1 MNKGGRRYTSLQRE
15 EQPPFFIFTM
25 KIFSFIFLGFL
36 TGPDMEIGGGFRP
49 NSGKKRSTV
58 ATSIFFPPPLWPA
71 VVVVVASMIG
81 IVVSWLP
88 VKCFFSMSLFSLSP
102 RGERDSVCFIIDRFK
117 T

>member
-49 NSGKKRSTV
+49 NSGEKKVNCRH
-58 ATSIFFPPPLWPA
+58 IYFFPPSLMA
-71 VVVVVASMIG
+71 SSSSSSSQYDSYSSLLVAS
-81 IVVSWLP
+81 
-88 VKCFFSMSLFSLSP
+88 
-102 RGERDSVCFIIDRFK
+102 
-117 T
+117 

>member
-1 MNKGGRRYTSLQRE
+1 
-15 EQPPFFIFTM
+15 M

-58 ATSIFFPPPLWPA
+58 ATSIFLSPSLM
-71 VVVVVASMIG
+71 ASSSSSSQYDS

-88 VKCFFSMSLFSLSP
+88 VKCFFLYVSVFSLSP
-102 RGERDSVCFIIDRFK
+102 RRER
-117 T
+117 